1 MCANPYNNWLNAIV
15 VRASYI
21 LPILKRFP
29 WWKPRELEGG
39 SLSPPGKKPKQKPL
53 CYFEFWGIDPL
64 NWQSFPEISE
74 MSCSMTAWYS
84 RGHTL
89 NFSNLLVK
97 DNERNENVWSNFQKD
112 ILLIDLSIQNEK
124 NAMETTIL
132 YFFLYKSAVYRYA
145 S

>member
-1 MCANPYNNWLNAIV
+1 
-15 VRASYI
+15 
-21 LPILKRFP
+21 
-29 WWKPRELEGG
+29 
-39 SLSPPGKKPKQKPL
+39 
-53 CYFEFWGIDPL
+53 
-64 NWQSFPEISE
+64 

-124 NAMETTIL
+124 NAMETRIL